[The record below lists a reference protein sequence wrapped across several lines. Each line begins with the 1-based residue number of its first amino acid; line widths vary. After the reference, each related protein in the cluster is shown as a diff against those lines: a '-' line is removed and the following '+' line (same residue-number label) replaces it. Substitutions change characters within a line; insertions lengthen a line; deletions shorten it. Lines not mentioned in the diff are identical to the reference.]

1 MADLSGPVDLL
12 HVPDDDCGAS
22 SEDVN
27 SQQPQGS
34 PGHVLGVLQ
43 ENIIIIIVII
53 VIITI
58 ISISIIITCALPVPN
73 RNGGWTTNT
82 IPEMVSTRF
91 TG

>member
-1 MADLSGPVDLL
+1 MADLSGPVNPL

-43 ENIIIIIVII
+43 GNVIIIII
-53 VIITI
+53 TI
-58 ISISIIITCALPVPN
+58 IIITCVLPVPN

-82 IPEMVSTRF
+82 IPEIVSKRF